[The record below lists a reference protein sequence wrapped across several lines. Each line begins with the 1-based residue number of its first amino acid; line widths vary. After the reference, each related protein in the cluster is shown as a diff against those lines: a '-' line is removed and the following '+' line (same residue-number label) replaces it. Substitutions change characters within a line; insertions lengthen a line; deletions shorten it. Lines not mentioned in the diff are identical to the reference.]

1 MASLITGMNPT
12 APIVTEAEAEA
23 AAKASAISIFI
34 GVIAAA
40 VSVAWS
46 LANPAAVQEAV
57 ASAAGGDP
65 DVQAA
70 AAMGAQFAIY
80 VSAGLAVVQLIFGI
94 VQWRNPGK
102 FIAILFLVL
111 LAYGILSTAATPL
124 LAGSLPN
131 MPVIPIWQIAL
142 SLVIMA
148 VQVVLHIAGL
158 RGINKL
164 DKLQME
170 AAR

>member
-1 MASLITGMNPT
+1 MASVITGMNPT
-12 APIVTEAEAEA
+12 APIRTEAEAEA

-34 GVIAAA
+34 GVIVAAA
-40 VSVAWS
+40 SIAWS
-46 LANPAAVQEAV
+46 LANPAAMQDAV
-57 ASAAGGDP
+57 ASAAGS
-65 DVQAA
+65 DVNAEA

-80 VSAGLAVVQLIFGI
+80 LSGGLALIQLILGI

-124 LAGSLPN
+124 LAGSMPG
-131 MPVIPIWQIAL
+131 MPVIPTWQIAL
-142 SLVIMA
+142 SLVVMVI
-148 VQVVLHIAGL
+148 QVVLHIAGL
-158 RGINKL
+158 RGINKR
-164 DKLQME
+164 DALQME